1 MLPSG
6 NKTLP
11 YQTIT
16 LDSSGVLG
24 IGITA
29 EAFNRDYGFNY
40 PTFPEGKEYPII
52 STIKPD
58 SEAYKKGVRIGSKII
73 SLNGYSFFQKDVS
86 TILSDFEYEKRSN
99 KYLTLVISYDE
110 S

>member
-40 PTFPEGKEYPII
+40 PTFPEGKEYPIRV
-52 STIKPD
+52 
-58 SEAYKKGVRIGSKII
+58 KGECVSALSAARRTTLPLCLKI
-73 SLNGYSFFQKDVS
+73 SL
-86 TILSDFEYEKRSN
+86 L
-99 KYLTLVISYDE
+99 LT
-110 S
+110 